1 MDEGVCL
8 LPEEMLRTTTMLKK
22 KYICPLYIWIS
33 SEPQDFMMASFSRC
47 CQGDAR
53 QSRENIIQAAIPKAW
68 LLIHSWSGRIRT
80 PSSWFWLLWL
90 HGHQF
95 FRVKNVNFFFLNL
108 SLQSCMEMRWCT
120 WIRFSFEDQG
130 GLGMVKYCRLP
141 SSNLPSHPS
150 AWDPFWTRLHLPWPG
165 GSPGSCQKRRFPRK
179 RKC

>member
-1 MDEGVCL
+1 MSAYGNLTMDEGVCL

-80 PSSWFWLLWL
+80 PSSWFWLLCL
-90 HGHQF
+90 HGHQV
-95 FRVKNVNFFFLNL
+95 FRVKNVNFFFLSFLAVMHGDEMMYMNKIQLWRSGRTWNGEVL
-108 SLQSCMEMRWCT
+108 S
-120 WIRFSFEDQG
+120 
-130 GLGMVKYCRLP
+130 
-141 SSNLPSHPS
+141 S
-150 AWDPFWTRLHLPWPG
+150 AQL
-165 GSPGSCQKRRFPRK
+165 
-179 RKC
+179 